1 MPVSCL
7 IVISEGQELLC
18 GSRGCANVPE
28 AVTLAQSQHL
38 GYLAVRTGLRQR
50 FLRPM
55 TTGRTLLVAR
65 GTTSTRPMFAFGD
78 GHALAILCFGGI
90 IDTVDSRGRGQL
102 GFDSLSETN
111 NICVSIYTFIL
122 PPDREN
128 KARLAIC
135 LVLMAKPSNGRQ
147 HVLTR

>member
-1 MPVSCL
+1 MYVPVSCL

-78 GHALAILCFGGI
+78 GHAVWRYYALVALL
-90 IDTVDSRGRGQL
+90 TQL
-102 GFDSLSETN
+102 IAEEEAN
-111 NICVSIYTFIL
+111 
-122 PPDREN
+122 
-128 KARLAIC
+128 
-135 LVLMAKPSNGRQ
+135 
-147 HVLTR
+147 